1 MKYRNLILGNNV
13 ENTNLHLAFFMFAQY
28 INSIKTLL
36 LFQLMHTIIK
46 S

>member
-1 MKYRNLILGNNV
+1 MQNDQKHY
-13 ENTNLHLAFFMFAQY
+13 
-28 INSIKTLL
+28 L

>member
-1 MKYRNLILGNNV
+1 VVNV
-13 ENTNLHLAFFMFAQY
+13 NTELVKKHYLLFQKHY
-28 INSIKTLL
+28 L